1 MWGEHMTFRG
11 MLKTAAAGAGILALP
26 SMAMAEEITDQNTSI
41 TGTSS
46 TAQVTVELTAEVT
59 GTMILEVNDEVRGTT
74 TMVGDG
80 LDGGF
85 VSGEDDYGTVA
96 FGQVSSGGLNASGQG
111 SVYPVGSGSSYVAE
125 LQVQLTYTGLASAI
139 VTIEGAQPTGTAG
152 ATSGA
157 PEARWACDG
166 DANSTTWGSLTGS
179 TLLSST
185 PGTCATWTG
194 DTQSGTEY
202 DVDLAFVVIPT
213 TAPDTWEADYVFTAV
228 PTIVP

>member
-41 TGTSS
+41 TGVTS
-46 TAQVTVELTAEVT
+46 TAQVTVELVAEVT
-59 GTMILEVNDEVRGTT
+59 GTLILEVNDEVRGTT
-74 TMVGDG
+74 TLVGDG
-80 LDGGF
+80 GLNGFGGD
-85 VSGEDDYGTVA
+85 DDYGTVS

-111 SVYPVGSGSSYVAE
+111 SVYAAPAASSAYVAE

-152 ATSGA
+152 ANAGA
-157 PEARWACDG
+157 PAAEWACDG
-166 DANSTTWGSLTGS
+166 GANSSTWTSGTGTTLGAAA
-179 TLLSST
+179 
-185 PGTCATWTG
+185 TCATWTS
-194 DTQSGTEY
+194 DAESEDIY
-202 DVDLAFVVIPT
+202 AVDLAFIVAPT
-213 TAPDTWEADYVFTAV
+213 TAPDTWQTDYVFTAV